1 MANTMRWRY
10 GDTNPI
16 MLPVGSATAIEIGD
30 LLYLNSGDVLPAPAL
45 SDQGTLAATQE
56 AFHDEFLG
64 IAMQCSPVGS
74 TEAIR
79 IATSGVFEFDCASA
93 TFELGDLVGG
103 SDAGAGTLGAQIV
116 DGVATANLALGRCM
130 KRVSPAATKV
140 LVDVVSTVTKGG
152 PQVAA

>member
-16 MLPVGSATAIEIGD
+16 MLPVGSAEAIEIGD
-30 LLYLNSGDVLPAPAL
+30 LLYLSGGEVMSASSLA
-45 SDQGTLAATQE
+45 DQGTLAATQE
-56 AFHDEFLG
+56 AFHDAFLG

-93 TFELGDLVGG
+93 SFEVGDLVGG
-103 SDAGAGTLGAQIV
+103 NDSGDGTLNAQVV
-116 DGVATANLALGRCM
+116 DAVATANLAIGRCM

-140 LVDVVSTVTKGG
+140 LIDVVSTVTKGG